1 MDTKQ
6 SKITKVD
13 ETHRMMHAL
22 IDVLGMRYDIPS
34 DDDILDDL
42 QNAIGDYADAEIAL
56 HCLIKA

>member
-1 MDTKQ
+1 
-6 SKITKVD
+6 
-13 ETHRMMHAL
+13 MMHAL
-22 IDVLGMRYDIPS
+22 IDVLGVRYDIPS